1 MTPGTPERSPARSTP
16 RGFAEMTLFADNVL
30 LKDTA
35 PSSINN
41 STIVQFGRCADV
53 TSHAI
58 VLWLQTLGPIEREG
72 ATVLVK
78 P

>member
-1 MTPGTPERSPARSTP
+1 MFLPVSRMYEG
-16 RGFAEMTLFADNVL
+16 
-30 LKDTA
+30 
-35 PSSINN
+35 
-41 STIVQFGRCADV
+41 CADV

-58 VLWLQTLGPIEREG
+58 VLWLHTLGPIEREG